1 MIMLNSLRH
10 AIKHFQGQYRSNQDI
25 VRHHDFDQFPDT
37 ILLLNGIFQT
47 RTIWQIMEQRLRVQN
62 YGVVTLN
69 LSGVFDDHNAP
80 TLEHQTLWLSR
91 KIDRL
96 FAKYEIQNLHII
108 GYGAGGIIA
117 RHLIQE
123 YDDDHRV
130 KSLCTLGTSHHSFP
144 VGLAGWLLNKTHQIG
159 GSSNLLHHLPSES
172 LPKHLPITSIYSTK
186 DWMTPWWC
194 SVLRTSPNQPNLR
207 NVQLHHVRH
216 ADFTADSMVFAE
228 VLKHLNQVTTP
239 ATPQY
244 K

>member
-1 MIMLNSLRH
+1 MLNPLRQ
-10 AIKHFQGQYRSNQDI
+10 AIGHFQGRYRSNQDI
-25 VRHHDFDQFPDT
+25 VRHHDFDRFPDT
-37 ILLLNGIFQT
+37 VLLLNSIFQT

-69 LSGVFDDHNAP
+69 LNGVFDDHRTP
-80 TLEHQTLWLSR
+80 TLEHQALWLSR

-96 FAKYEIQNLHII
+96 FSKYEIQNLHII
-108 GYGAGGIIA
+108 GYGTGGLIA

-130 KSLCTLGTSHHSFP
+130 QSLCTLGTAHHSTP
-144 VGLAGWLLNKTHQIG
+144 IGLAGWVLNQTNRLSP
-159 GSSNLLHHLPSES
+159 SSQWLKHLPSES
-172 LPKHLPITSIYSTK
+172 LPSHLPITSIYSTK

-194 SVLRTSPNQPNLR
+194 SVLRTNSEQSNLR
-207 NVQLHHVRH
+207 NVQMNRIAHS
-216 ADFTADSMVFAE
+216 DFTVDTTVFAE
-228 VLKHLNQVTTP
+228 ILQHLNQITTP